1 MCSWIKYAWNMPR
14 SASSAKIV
22 EVINDRLQLPFTSL
36 TNINVLMFEFLPN
49 FISNAQSRPLF
60 EFKKGRSL
68 FKVGEIDDLIAMT
81 IAGLSALPLFFLPP
95 SHPKRCTLC
104 TRTAKA
110 FCCKILCNS
119 T

>member
-1 MCSWIKYAWNMPR
+1 MPR

-60 EFKKGRSL
+60 EFKKGCSL

-81 IAGLSALPLFFLPP
+81 IAGLSAHPLCFCPHHILKGAHFVHALLKPFA
-95 SHPKRCTLC
+95 
-104 TRTAKA
+104 AKSYA
-110 FCCKILCNS
+110 IRLDIEMKC
-119 T
+119 